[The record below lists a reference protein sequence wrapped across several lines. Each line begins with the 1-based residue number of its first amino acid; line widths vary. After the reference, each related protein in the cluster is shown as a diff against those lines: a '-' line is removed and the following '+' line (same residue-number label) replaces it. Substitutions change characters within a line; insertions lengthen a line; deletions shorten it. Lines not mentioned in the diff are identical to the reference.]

1 MADRKPERLRFDV
14 GGRKVSGLWTA
25 AADAVAVAIVAHGAG
40 AGMEHPFMEGAAAG
54 LVENGVTAFRFN
66 FPYTEEGRRTPDR
79 PGLLREAWIAA
90 LDEAAVRA
98 DGLPLVA
105 SGKSM
110 GGRIVSMIAAERG
123 KDFAARAVVFFG
135 YPLHAPGR
143 VDKPRDE
150 HLPFVRVPMLFIQ
163 GTEDSLASFDLIRNL
178 VERLEPWARLHTL
191 QGANHSFRVR
201 GRRRPDEDIGRE
213 LGGVAAEFVHEVLS

>member
-1 MADRKPERLRFDV
+1 MADRKPEGLRFDV

-25 AADAVAVAIVAHGAG
+25 APDARAVAIVAHGAG
-40 AGMEHPFMEGAAAG
+40 AGMEHPFMEGAAGG
-54 LVENGVTAFRFN
+54 LVADGITAFRFN

-90 LDEAAVRA
+90 LDEAAARA
-98 DGLPLVA
+98 GGLPLVV

-123 KDFAARAVVFFG
+123 KDFAARALVFFG

-163 GTEDSLASFDLIRNL
+163 GTEDSLANIAMIRTL
-178 VERLEPWARLHTL
+178 VERLKPWARLHAL
-191 QGANHSFRVR
+191 EGANHSFRVR

-213 LGGVAAEFVHEVLS
+213 LGSVAAEFVREVVG